1 MFIFDLLNLFFEI
14 ECKYIVGFKDFKDL
28 FYERNWVVVCIYII
42 VIDKILKISYVFF

>member
-14 ECKYIVGFKDFKDL
+14 ECKYIVGFKDL
-28 FYERNWVVVCIYII
+28 IYERNCVVVCIYII